1 MPSGNKKEKASDF
14 QQSDEILRDVLF
26 GVRKSNVTDE
36 TRSIYT
42 TDFTFFFYPLTYTE
56 NKLGFASNVRNNLQK

>member
-14 QQSDEILRDVLF
+14 LQSDEILRDVLF

-36 TRSIYT
+36 TRSIHA
-42 TDFTFFFYPLTYTE
+42 TDFTFFFYPLTCTE
-56 NKLGFASNVRNNLQK
+56 DKLGFAKKVI

>member
-36 TRSIYT
+36 TRSIHT
-42 TDFTFFFYPLTYTE
+42 TDFTVLFYLLTFTE
-56 NKLGFASNVRNNLQK
+56 DKLGFAKKNYPI

>member
-14 QQSDEILRDVLF
+14 VQSEEILKDVLF

-36 TRSIYT
+36 TRSIPST
-42 TDFTFFFYPLTYTE
+42 TLLE
-56 NKLGFASNVRNNLQK
+56 K